1 MASTSEKS
9 PGEALDNT
17 DQRERSVGFTVEQ
30 VEKIN
35 RGLAQGK
42 AGLVISNEE
51 MEKRMKIRRD
61 ALEM

>member
-9 PGEALDNT
+9 PGEALDTT
-17 DQRERSVGFTVEQ
+17 DQRERPEGFTVEQ

-51 MEKRMKIRRD
+51 MERRMKIRRN

>member
-1 MASTSEKS
+1 MKSTDEKI
-9 PGEALDNT
+9 PGIALNPNDSI
-17 DQRERSVGFTVEQ
+17 ERPVELTVEQ
-30 VEKIN
+30 VEKIK